1 MLRRNLLTRCHINST
16 FIWVQHF
23 ECISPSHL
31 QELNDV
37 TYAISGEFAKWY
49 CLSYS
54 LRKVW
59 KCFIA
64 CHKNLNNGSQIFMAC
79 TIGQYTDKINA
90 KLQTYAGWQKKVR
103 SSPQLF
109 LPLFPPCV
117 CGKALFSPHFVEF
130 MRKTSLC
137 EVATFLIL
145 FRSFS
150 EWAVRNSRAKLS
162 FAFFYSTGVQ

>member
-54 LRKVW
+54 LLWKVW

-117 CGKALFSPHFVEF
+117 CGKALFSLQVFCGVHARNITLQSGN
-130 MRKTSLC
+130 MSYSLPKS
-137 EVATFLIL
+137 L
-145 FRSFS
+145 
-150 EWAVRNSRAKLS
+150 KM
-162 FAFFYSTGVQ
+162 FYRVP

>member
-90 KLQTYAGWQKKVR
+90 KLQTYAGLQKDHPHNFFCPFSLLVFVEKR
-103 SSPQLF
+103 C
-109 LPLFPPCV
+109 FPY
-117 CGKALFSPHFVEF
+117 KYFVEF

-137 EVATFLIL
+137 EVATFLIP

-162 FAFFYSTGVQ
+162 FA

>member
-23 ECISPSHL
+23 ECIFPSHL

-37 TYAISGEFAKWY
+37 TYAIRRICQMILPF
-49 CLSYS
+49 LFS

-90 KLQTYAGWQKKVR
+90 KLQTYAGLQKIVR
-103 SSPQLF
+103 SSPQRLFCPF
-109 LPLFPPCV
+109 LPRV
-117 CGKALFSPHFVEF
+117 CGQALFSLHFVDF
-130 MRKTSLC
+130 MRETSLC

-150 EWAVRNSRAKLS
+150 EWDERNSRAKLS
-162 FAFFYSTGVQ
+162 FA